1 MRVDRLTSQL
11 QVALSDA
18 QSVALGQ
25 DHTAIEPVH
34 LLLALIDQ
42 QGGAIRPL
50 LMQVGFDVNKLKS
63 ELNNL
68 LADLP
73 KIQNP
78 TGDMSLSQDLARLL
92 NQADRLSQQKK
103 DQFISSE
110 LVLLAAMDDSTK
122 VGKILLAQGV
132 SRQALENAI
141 SNLRGG
147 DSVDDPT
154 AEQSRQALEKYCV
167 DLS

>member
-50 LMQVGFDVNKLKS
+50 LMQVGFDVNKLKV
-63 ELNNL
+63 ELNRL
-68 LADLP
+68 LEDLP

-78 TGDMSLSQDLARLL
+78 TGDMSLSQELARLL

-110 LVLLAAMDDSTK
+110 LVLLAAMDENTS

-141 SNLRGG
+141 RSEERRAGK
-147 DSVDDPT
+147 
-154 AEQSRQALEKYCV
+154 ERRSRW
-167 DLS
+167 

>member
-18 QSVALGQ
+18 QSIALGQ

-50 LMQVGFDVNKLKS
+50 LMQVGFDVNQLKN
-63 ELNNL
+63 ELNKL

-73 KIQNP
+73 KIRIRP
-78 TGDMSLSQDLARLL
+78 VT
-92 NQADRLSQQKK
+92 
-103 DQFISSE
+103 
-110 LVLLAAMDDSTK
+110 
-122 VGKILLAQGV
+122 
-132 SRQALENAI
+132 
-141 SNLRGG
+141 
-147 DSVDDPT
+147 
-154 AEQSRQALEKYCV
+154 
-167 DLS
+167 

>member
-18 QSVALGQ
+18 QSIALGQ

-34 LLLALIDQ
+34 LMLALIDQ

-50 LMQVGFDVNKLKS
+50 LMQVGFDVNKLKAGLQQQLG
-63 ELNNL
+63 E
-68 LADLP
+68 LP
-73 KIQNP
+73 KLQNP

-110 LVLLAAMDDSTK
+110 LVLLAAMDDNTRI
-122 VGKILLAQGV
+122 GKLLLAQGV
-132 SRQALENAI
+132 SRQLAGAQVIGLLAFRC
-141 SNLRGG
+141 L
-147 DSVDDPT
+147 
-154 AEQSRQALEKYCV
+154 K
-167 DLS
+167 